1 MGRISW
7 KSNNITAI
15 NIISG
20 LYTITVIDQNGCF
33 NDTTINVGQPDSLI
47 VDTLSTTNPYC
58 ASVNDGSIN
67 LDISGGTFPLIT
79 SWTNQANT
87 FVSTDQNIDS
97 LFLGTYIVTVTD
109 NNGCIAIDSI
119 TLSPIVEIIVN
130 AGLDTLV
137 CLGDSLIITGSS
149 TGTNTPTLEWLAIIH
164 LLQLT
169 LLFLPDPFLQT
180 FLICT
185 RFSKCHKFYLHC

>member
-1 MGRISW
+1 MWDASAGSQTTD
-7 KSNNITAI
+7 TAF
-15 NIISG
+15 NLISG
-20 LYTITVIDQNGCF
+20 LYTILFDQNGCF

-97 LFLGTYIVTVTD
+97 LFIGTYIV
-109 NNGCIAIDSI
+109 
-119 TLSPIVEIIVN
+119 
-130 AGLDTLV
+130 
-137 CLGDSLIITGSS
+137 
-149 TGTNTPTLEWLAIIH
+149 
-164 LLQLT
+164 
-169 LLFLPDPFLQT
+169 
-180 FLICT
+180 
-185 RFSKCHKFYLHC
+185 KCN